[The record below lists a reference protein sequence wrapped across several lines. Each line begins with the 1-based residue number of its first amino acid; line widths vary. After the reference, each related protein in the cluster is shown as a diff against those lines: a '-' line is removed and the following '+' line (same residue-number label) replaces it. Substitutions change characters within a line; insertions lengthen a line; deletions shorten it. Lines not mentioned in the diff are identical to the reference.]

1 MPASPSAAAPSRAI
15 NFAHKLGLI
24 AEHWQ
29 PRVIA
34 ELNDYQFKLVKI
46 LGDFILHTHAHTDE
60 AFLVLQG
67 RLRIDFVDRHVFVDA
82 GELYVVPRG
91 VAHRTSALE
100 EVSMLLIEPRGV
112 ANTGE
117 QGGSRTAPN
126 DVWI

>member
-60 AFLVLQG
+60 AFLVLQDG
-67 RLRIDFVDRHVFVDA
+67 C
-82 GELYVVPRG
+82 GS
-91 VAHRTSALE
+91 TSSIATC
-100 EVSMLLIEPRGV
+100 SSTP
-112 ANTGE
+112 ANCTWCPGA
-117 QGGSRTAPN
+117 SRTARPR
-126 DVWI
+126 WKRSACC